1 MKKIFIYLTFL
12 FLLISKSKS
21 LLRIP
26 FYRNLTLPE
35 NDINLIDYLRDY
47 RIYIQLDAGK
57 SKLHSTFNFNN
68 YRFIINGQTGNYEP
82 SEKTATL
89 IKDIA
94 FYGLNYQSEHFDGFY
109 IKDTFYLYNST
120 KNIPIRLDNFP
131 FIVSVVSNL
140 KNLDSFGDSIIGLK
154 MCDNSYENKE
164 KETSFIYLLKENKIV
179 ENYIFTFNYKTK
191 DEGEFIIGNY
201 PHEFDNNYRKEN
213 LRKIKG
219 HFFNDE
225 VIWEFS
231 FDSIKVGN
239 EEIGIKNKI
248 DFSVRP
254 GIMAPKI
261 YKEIISKEF
270 FGKLEPGKC
279 FYVNTDGHDY
289 INEFTYYYCEKE
301 AFNETQF
308 QKDFPKLIFKHNI
321 FGDFELN
328 YNDLFKEING
338 KIYFLVVFNNLPDS
352 RWTLGDI
359 FLRKYQFVFDNELK
373 TIGYYVQ
380 EGYKPTW
387 NLVIIL
393 CLLIILLS
401 LILIRKIYF
410 EPNRAMSERFEY
422 DKYTKYQPPEQQK
435 IDIN

>member
-1 MKKIFIYLTFL
+1 MKKFFIYLLFL
-12 FLLISKSKS
+12 YLLISKSNS
-21 LLRIP
+21 YLQIP

-35 NDINLIDYLRDY
+35 KEINLIDYLRDY
-47 RIYIQLDAGK
+47 RIFIQLDAGE

-68 YRFIINGQTGNYEP
+68 YRFIINGQTKKYVP
-82 SEKTATL
+82 SKDTATL
-89 IKDIA
+89 INDIA
-94 FYGLNYQSEHFDGFY
+94 FYGLNYQSEHFSGFF

-120 KNIPIRLDNFP
+120 KNEPIRLDNFP

-154 MCDNSYENKE
+154 MCDNTYDDKE
-164 KETSFIYLLKENKIV
+164 KGTSFIYLLKQNKLV
-179 ENYIFTFNYKTK
+179 ENYIFTFKYKTN
-191 DEGEFIIGNY
+191 DEGEFIVGNY
-201 PHEFDNNYRKEN
+201 PHEIDNNYREEN
-213 LRKIKG
+213 LRRIKG

-231 FDSIKVGN
+231 FDSIKVGE

-261 YKEIISKEF
+261 YKDIISKEF
-270 FGKLEPGKC
+270 FEKLEPGKC
-279 FYVNTDGHDY
+279 FFVNNDGHEY
-289 INEFTYYYCEKE
+289 TNEFTYYYCDKE
-301 AFNETQF
+301 AFNVTKYE
-308 QKDFPKLIFKHNI
+308 KDFPPLIFKHNI
-321 FGDFELN
+321 FGEFVLTHK
-328 YNDLFKEING
+328 DLFKEING
-338 KIYFLVVFNNLPDS
+338 KIYFLVIFNNLPDS

-373 TIGYYVQ
+373 TIGYYIQ

-387 NLVIIL
+387 RLVIIL
-393 CLLIILLS
+393 CLLLIIMTFL
-401 LILIRKIYF
+401 LIRKIYC
-410 EPNRAMSERFEY
+410 EPKRAISETFEY
-422 DKYTKYQPPEQQK
+422 DKYTKYQPPEQQR